1 MVMVKGLIMMFALLV
16 LTIYGDQVD
25 KACQEREKRKVCP
38 GPNVYKL
45 KREFLVVNVFCISL
59 HRNLQ

>member
-25 KACQEREKRKVCP
+25 KACQEREMFSTATYIVDPR
-38 GPNVYKL
+38 
-45 KREFLVVNVFCISL
+45 
-59 HRNLQ
+59 HRCEQFAPTVEM